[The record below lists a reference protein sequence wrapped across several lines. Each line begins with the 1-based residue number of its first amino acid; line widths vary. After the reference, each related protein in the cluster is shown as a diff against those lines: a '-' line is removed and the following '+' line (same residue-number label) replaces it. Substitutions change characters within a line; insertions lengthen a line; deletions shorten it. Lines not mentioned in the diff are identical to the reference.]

1 MSSTDHP
8 SRKDRESIIR
18 LTPDHLEIHPLVDDS
33 PAQIPWD
40 LHPTIVGFEPMTPTF
55 GQAPL
60 MYVSIDGSEDKL
72 VFDMTGTPIPLTWLE
87 RLTNY
92 FAHNP
97 DKLATLELPEG
108 VALARAILQAP

>member
-1 MSSTDHP
+1 MSVLFYYIYMSSTYRP
-8 SRKDRESIIR
+8 SMKDRESIIR

-72 VFDMTGTPIPLTWLE
+72 VFDMTGTPIPFT
-87 RLTNY
+87 
-92 FAHNP
+92 HNP
-97 DKLATLELPEG
+97 DKLATLALPEG
-108 VALARAILQAP
+108 VALARAILQTP